1 MGEHMVGVINLHDKF
16 KKAAEYVIVSSARET
31 TSCVMYTHPS
41 NIPGEIMPP
50 DEFTSHVV
58 EIANI
63 ISSYK
68 SVLDVDYDDE
78 GIIDVAMGSDYC
90 PLYETICGEDELD
103 ETRQI
108 KNPLTE

>member
-1 MGEHMVGVINLHDKF
+1 MVDVINLHDKLI
-16 KKAAEYVIVSSARET
+16 KAAEYVIESSARET
-31 TSCVMYTHPS
+31 TSGVMYTHPS
-41 NIPGEIMPP
+41 NIPVEIMTL
-50 DEFTSHVV
+50 DEFTSHVEEV
-58 EIANI
+58 ANI

-103 ETRQI
+103 ENRKI
-108 KNPLTE
+108 KNPLAE